1 MSHLFLKTV
10 LLKPFGH
17 IFPNFSSLLDKWR
30 TGNIQEIKFVWWS
43 PSQCLSTFEVP
54 RADTKSSREN
64 SKKVFLNKKNKLNI
78 RKDEH
83 NLKTAS
89 IGKKIP
95 NIYNYALISF
105 FVNRLKNVVRIDF
118 SYYQMLFFYRI
129 SFSKPSI

>member
-1 MSHLFLKTV
+1 
-10 LLKPFGH
+10 
-17 IFPNFSSLLDKWR
+17 
-30 TGNIQEIKFVWWS
+30 
-43 PSQCLSTFEVP
+43 VP

-83 NLKTAS
+83 TLKTAS

-95 NIYNYALISF
+95 NIYNYALILF
-105 FVNRLKNVVRIDF
+105 FDNRLKNVVRIDF

-129 SFSKPSI
+129 MLSIPSI